1 MTFTRWTPC
10 VLLLSAAALRL
21 PAQEPPSHLDCN
33 HVMMVVAGL
42 TSTCEIRESTLDAI
56 GSLGVTTSNG
66 GVSVY
71 TWDSP
76 QVLVRSLILAAAP
89 SESQALAVASGVQVV
104 LSPGTVGVSGP
115 HSSFRQSWSAT
126 LEIYV
131 PAATELRVTTTN
143 GGVTIQDVAGAITVG
158 TLNGAIAIRNAPGN
172 VTVSA
177 VNGAVSVSAAAPWN
191 GQTISAKTVNGSV
204 TLALPPDCSAHVDL
218 STVNGHLSSTFPGVV
233 WTISGRRD
241 SVSFNLGAGG
251 PAVSAATVNGSVT
264 LQPAD

>member
-1 MTFTRWTPC
+1 MQLRTWSRTA
-10 VLLLSAAALRL
+10 VLAAVVALRL

-42 TSTCEIRESTLDAI
+42 VSTCEIRESTLDSI
-56 GSLGVTTSNG
+56 GALAVATSNG

-89 SESQALAVASGVQVV
+89 SASQAQTVASEVQVA
-104 LSPGTVGVSGP
+104 LSPGSVGVSGP
-115 HSSFRQSWSAT
+115 RSNFSQSWSAT

-131 PAATELRVTTTN
+131 PAGTDLRVNTTN
-143 GGVTIQDVAGAITVG
+143 GGVSIQDVTGAITVV
-158 TLNGAIAIRNAPGN
+158 TVNGAATIRNASGN

-191 GQTISAKTVNGSV
+191 GETISAKTVNGSV
-204 TLALPPDCSAHVDL
+204 SLALPLDCAAHVEL
-218 STVNGHLSSTFPGVV
+218 STTNGHLSSTFPGVS
-233 WTISGRRD
+233 WTVSGRHD
-241 SVSFNLGAGG
+241 SVSFDLGAGG
-251 PAVSAATVNGSVT
+251 PLVSAATVNGSVT